1 MEEGHKV
8 SLMEEKPTNRMKQHP
23 LLNIIV
29 DKIIYWGGGEW
40 ESWMDWVGG
49 WEKGVP
55 RPNLDFL
62 SPNPGLLLGCVSS
75 MYMQA
80 P

>member
-29 DKIIYWGGGEW
+29 DKIIYWGGGGE
-40 ESWMDWVGG
+40 VG
-49 WEKGVP
+49 K
-55 RPNLDFL
+55 LD
-62 SPNPGLLLGCVSS
+62 GLGGRVGEGCSTS
-75 MYMQA
+75 
-80 P
+80 